1 MIAMLVSSPRVRRA
15 TRAALVLFALAAP
28 AGRAAAQPIR
38 KDASPGA
45 PAAALDRTAAPRV
58 GEAPRLTVPAWTTT
72 TLSNGARLVVAP
84 KRDLPLVSFDVT
96 FDGGAHQFEPADRTG
111 LAGMVGPL
119 LLEGT
124 TSKTGDQLSEA
135 QQLLG
140 TSIEASIG
148 GESGAIG
155 FQALSDRLAP
165 AAALLADVMLRPTFP
180 ADALERLRARVLVS
194 LAQAKDQPTT
204 IASNVFARTLYG
216 AEHPYGRVTT
226 EQSVRAITRDD
237 VVAFHRRY
245 FQPARATITV
255 TGDVEPEAVRA
266 VVERALAAAWPAG
279 GAPASFAY
287 PVVAAPAARTIYL
300 VDKPNA
306 AQSSFAIGLPGP
318 PRDTPDYYALQVMN
332 RILGGHIQSRLSA
345 NIRETKG
352 WSYGVGSRFG
362 LGKGPGAFRA
372 GGEIVTAKTDSA
384 LLEFMRELRG
394 VRGERPFTDEEIA
407 EAKQAIVQGLPRNF
421 ASVGALAGALT
432 TLYQYGLP
440 RDYYQTFADR
450 IEAVTRADLDRVAR
464 RYVDL
469 DRLAIIVV
477 GDRASI
483 EAPLARTG
491 VAPMVV
497 LDAEGRRVPATP

>member
-1 MIAMLVSSPRVRRA
+1 
-15 TRAALVLFALAAP
+15 
-28 AGRAAAQPIR
+28 
-38 KDASPGA
+38 
-45 PAAALDRTAAPRV
+45 
-58 GEAPRLTVPAWTTT
+58 
-72 TLSNGARLVVAP
+72 
-84 KRDLPLVSFDVT
+84 
-96 FDGGAHQFEPADRTG
+96 
-111 LAGMVGPL
+111 MVGPL